1 MSISVCHRSNE
12 KISDS
17 NPAQDMDACTRFAVP
32 SCDTIELIL
41 QNKESYG
48 LSYAFRELLRNRK
61 RNIETDYS
69 VKEITNPEF

>member
-1 MSISVCHRSNE
+1 
-12 KISDS
+12 
-17 NPAQDMDACTRFAVP
+17 
-32 SCDTIELIL
+32 LIL